1 MTRLAHA
8 AGVGFDE
15 RRTLVLVAAV
25 FAALEAG
32 RGLGEV
38 GVNTLVLSRLPEDA
52 LPYLY
57 IVLGAVSLVVAVVFG
72 AALGRTRKARLFGAT
87 LGTVG
92 AVLVVERALLATGS
106 TAILPIL
113 WLTVTAAG
121 TIAGTIGWTVAT
133 STFDTRQAKRL
144 FPICTAA
151 AIAGYFVGSLLAGP
165 IASLVGTESLVVL
178 QAVLFVAA
186 ALVIARVA
194 RTGTGSGWAMPR
206 GMRRPIIAD
215 VRIGFDEVRRSP
227 LMRLVAV
234 AYVLFAVLSF
244 SVTYPFLLAAEVQ
257 FPAEA
262 DLAFALGTLSAAVT
276 ATSFIVSIVVA
287 NRFYAR
293 FGVAAAALVLP
304 IVYLVGFGT
313 WIVSFSFATAAVF
326 VFVQQSTQRGLSNA
340 AWSAMYNL
348 VPAGRRAQ
356 VLAFQ
361 DGVPGQVGTALSGVL
376 LLTAARLLAPDQVFW
391 LGLATAAI
399 LTAVVIAIRRRYADS
414 LLRNLRAGAGEQ
426 LLEGGP
432 TLGDLVEAAD
442 VRATLIEALDAPERS
457 TRAIAASLLARSS
470 APDARTA
477 LAGALDD
484 DDPRVRG
491 AAASSLLA
499 IEAQGPEE
507 AVRHPS
513 CTSAEAVLDGLVRG
527 GTAERVAGAQALE
540 RLGRPLPADVATAFL
555 GDREPN
561 VRAAGMATLGAADD
575 PAATAALVH
584 GLEDPAAV
592 VRMAAADGL
601 ATRATVPW
609 AVIAVLAGGSPD
621 AQAASLRAMDGHRAE
636 VAPVVLSWAE
646 STIARAIA
654 LADAEHAIR
663 EGEPTANESV
673 ASTDGDTI
681 AFLCDVLARRVE
693 RDQDL
698 ALGAMSV
705 LGAPEAR
712 GVIRRS
718 LRSDDA
724 DVRAQAIEALDSI
737 GDRRLGSAVTK
748 LVEHRPGRDHATRYE
763 AIAQLRHDDDPW
775 ISGLARRAEDEGD
788 RMPDASPSLEH
799 LETML
804 VLRRVPLFERLE
816 PEDLQRIAMA
826 TVEQSFGPHATI
838 MREGEPSQELFVLLE
853 GHVHVTRQEPDGS
866 ERRVRDY
873 VAGDHIGELAV
884 LRDRP
889 RSATVVAASQGVRAL
904 VIDGEGLRAI
914 LRERPEAAMAML
926 ATLAERISA
935 Q

>member
-1 MTRLAHA
+1 LI
-8 AGVGFDE
+8 
-15 RRTLVLVAAV
+15 LVAAV

-52 LPYLY
+52 LPFLY
-57 IVLGAVSLVVAVVFG
+57 IVLGVVSLVVAIVFG

-87 LGTVG
+87 LATV
-92 AVLVVERALLATGS
+92 AALLLVERALLATGS

-121 TIAGTIGWTVAT
+121 TIAATIGWTVAT

-165 IASLVGTESLVVL
+165 VALIVGTESLVVL
-178 QAVLFVAA
+178 QALLFVAA
-186 ALVIARVA
+186 ALVIVRVA
-194 RTGTGSGWAMPR
+194 RTGSGSGWAPPR
-206 GMRRPIIAD
+206 GMRRSIVAD
-215 VRIGFDEVRRSP
+215 VRIGFDEVRQSP

-234 AYVLFAVLSF
+234 AYVLFAVLAF
-244 SVTYPFLLAAEVQ
+244 SVSYPFLLAAEAQ
-257 FPAEA
+257 FPAEG
-262 DLAFALGTLSAAVT
+262 DLAFALGILSAAVT
-276 ATSFIVSIVVA
+276 ATSFVVSIVIA

-304 IVYLVGFGT
+304 IVYLAGFGI
-313 WIVSFSFATAAVF
+313 WIVSFSFATAAAL

-399 LTAVVIAIRRRYADS
+399 LTAVVVAIRRRYADS
-414 LLRNLRAGAGEQ
+414 LLRNLRSGAGEQ

-432 TLGDLVEAAD
+432 ALGDLVEAAD
-442 VRATLIEALDAPERS
+442 VRDTLIQALGAPERS

-470 APDARTA
+470 SLAARAA

-484 DDPRVRG
+484 ADPRVRG

-499 IEAQGPEE
+499 IEAHTGDDEGE
-507 AVRHPS
+507 RDPS
-513 CTSAEAVLDGLVRG
+513 CIGAEAVLDGLLRG
-527 GTAERVAGAQALE
+527 ETAERIAGASALE
-540 RLGRPLPADVATAFL
+540 RLGRPLPSNLAGDFL
-555 GDREPN
+555 RDPAPS
-561 VRAAGMATLGAADD
+561 VRAAAMSTLVGQDDHAATTELVRGLDD
-575 PAATAALVH
+575 PAT
-584 GLEDPAAV
+584 V
-592 VRMAAADGL
+592 VRIAAADVL
-601 ATRATVPW
+601 AARATVPW
-609 AVIAVLAGGSPD
+609 AVIGVLAAGSPD
-621 AQAASLRAMDGHRAE
+621 AQAASLRAMDGHGVE
-636 VAPVVLSWAE
+636 VQPIVLAWAE

-663 EGEPTANESV
+663 EGDPNTGRSAVAN
-673 ASTDGDTI
+673 DDTI
-681 AFLCDVLARRVE
+681 DFLCDVLARRVE

-705 LGAPEAR
+705 LGAPAAR
-712 GVIRRS
+712 GVIRRT
-718 LRSDDA
+718 LRSNDT

-748 LVEHRPGRDHATRYE
+748 LVEHQAGRNHATRDE
-763 AIAQLRHDDDPW
+763 ALVQLRHDDDPW
-775 ISGLARRAEDEGD
+775 ISGLARRAGTRGD

-799 LETML
+799 LATML

-838 MREGEPSQELFVLLE
+838 MREGEAGQDLFVLLE
-853 GHVHVTRQEPDGS
+853 GHVHVMRREPDGS

-873 VAGDHIGELAV
+873 VAGEHFGELAV

-914 LRERPEAAMAML
+914 LRERPDAAMALL